1 MPRSSRAQACCVAA
15 WLLPR
20 CSDQLEGTAYKRLR
34 LLVPDNLSVHVSST
48 TARAP
53 AVRVRL
59 VSLEG
64 PLKLA
69 EALAILV

>member
-1 MPRSSRAQACCVAA
+1 M
-15 WLLPR
+15 
-20 CSDQLEGTAYKRLR
+20 
-34 LLVPDNLSVHVSST
+34 SVHVSGT
-48 TARAP
+48 TACAP
-53 AVRVRL
+53 AVRVWL

>member
-1 MPRSSRAQACCVAA
+1 LR
-15 WLLPR
+15 
-20 CSDQLEGTAYKRLR
+20 ETTYERLR
-34 LLVPDNLSVHVSST
+34 LFVPDDLLVHVSST

-53 AVRVRL
+53 AVRVRM

-69 EALAILV
+69 EALAIIV